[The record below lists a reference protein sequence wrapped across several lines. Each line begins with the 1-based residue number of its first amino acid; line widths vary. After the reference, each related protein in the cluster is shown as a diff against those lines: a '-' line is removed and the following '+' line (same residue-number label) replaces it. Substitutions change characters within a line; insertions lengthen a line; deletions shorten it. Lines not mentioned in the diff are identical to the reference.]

1 MADLMEG
8 SRDTKRHGWLLYG
21 EEVSAIRILFIK
33 TTSSNAKSKV
43 SFENRKC
50 HTIHTPC
57 LQSWQFVYF
66 KIKFCI
72 YLRSYICWQFWFCK
86 SESIIHGRRD
96 RRRVESLEPLTQ
108 RFTTLL
114 AAFCMEI
121 LKKIWPLSVFNVIF
135 KYSVKNTLVV
145 MTLRPGRRGRGW
157 SWRSGRVGDVT
168 VVAAVLATS
177 HRDTQPALYLQ
188 HVTWPD
194 LSDLESLPLM
204 ESQCRSSWS
213 SWCPSS
219 AAAWSGRCCLVWGKL
234 WSLTG
239 PGTAWRGPRPG
250 RRMCWPPRGDLP
262 PGDCAWGRWRP
273 WAPPPGPGS
282 SCCPSPVWPSWSCCC
297 SVAASESSRGA
308 LAASPQS

>member
-1 MADLMEG
+1 MPSQKFHL
-8 SRDTKRHGWLLYG
+8 
-21 EEVSAIRILFIK
+21 
-33 TTSSNAKSKV
+33 
-43 SFENRKC
+43 
-50 HTIHTPC
+50 
-57 LQSWQFVYF
+57 
-66 KIKFCI
+66 KIGNVI
-72 YLRSYICWQFWFCK
+72 
-86 SESIIHGRRD
+86 
-96 RRRVESLEPLTQ
+96 
-108 RFTTLL
+108 RFTHLACNLDNLCISKSSFAFICGVIFVDNFGFASRNQLFTAGETGAGWSHLNRLHKGSPHCWPPFVWKFWRKFGLFLSSMWFLNILSKILL
-114 AAFCMEI
+114 LLWHSGRAGGGGAGRGGVGE
-121 LKKIWPLSVFNVIF
+121 LETSLSWPLS
-135 KYSVKNTLVV
+135 SPPATGTLSPPSTCNT
-145 MTLRPGRRGRGW
+145 
-157 SWRSGRVGDVT
+157 WRD
-168 VVAAVLATS
+168 L
-177 HRDTQPALYLQ
+177 
-188 HVTWPD
+188 TWPD

-239 PGTAWRGPRPG
+239 PETAWRGPRPG